1 MVNPTPVPSN
11 VPKAQPAQT
20 IGTPQHSVAN
30 AAAAGPRIK
39 AEPGTESYQVPQYSG
54 FEPNY
59 NNNEAYQRAE
69 ALIRQKQGAGAD
81 PHIQQLQR
89 QSGEPHQAH
98 RPAAHPGNIQLPPQL
113 SEQQR
118 REYMERQ
125 RQQSFQQMRQSQ
137 QAQQRPAVGNA
148 QTDGANEWAVLVAQH
163 RADELANPNA
173 TYEADM
179 TFRELSKQAS
189 RAMEGGGVMEPLSE
203 RSGPSQLKKR
213 KVCNAAAVGPLISSL
228 ADPQLRNPHRNVNI
242 AQLDGLDSD
251 EETKSG
257 IKPESELEDDEDAIN
272 SDLDDPND
280 NAIGEDR
287 DDEDETEIMACTYD
301 KVARVKNKWKCTL
314 KDGILNTGGR
324 E

>member
-11 VPKAQPAQT
+11 MPKAQPAQT
-20 IGTPQHSVAN
+20 VGTPQLPNTAVP
-30 AAAAGPRIK
+30 GPRIK

-69 ALIRQKQGAGAD
+69 ALIRQKHGGGAD

-89 QSGEPHQAH
+89 QPGDPHQAH

-118 REYMERQ
+118 REYIERQ
-125 RQQSFQQMRQSQ
+125 RQQQFHQMRQSQ

-148 QTDGANEWAVLVAQH
+148 QTDGATEWATLVAQH

-203 RSGPSQLKKR
+203 RSDLSQLKKR
-213 KVCNAAAVGPLISSL
+213 KVGNAAAVGPLTSSL
-228 ADPQLRNPHRNVNI
+228 AASQLQNPNRNVNI

-257 IKPESELEDDEDAIN
+257 IKPVESELEDDEDAIN

-280 NAIGEDR
+280 NPIGEDR